1 MTEPR
6 IQSYRRAVK
15 PWLLAALAWAAL
27 AAAII
32 VGMAGYQY
40 QRLTADLDQQ
50 ATVLHRVASQRT
62 DQHDA
67 HLTALSAITASDGA
81 LNRPVFL
88 EVAQTVRRFYPRII
102 DIDLVPL
109 APGEPATS
117 TRVSV
122 SPDMAALIRS
132 AARRSSGNLVIQ
144 ASPTDD
150 GRYLLIKRS
159 PNTDQARFGLA
170 LEIDAAALLASDNP
184 FWAARTTTRA
194 LALPDGAPLL
204 GTSANQAIS
213 FTKPLGSASQPLIL
227 TAGMTPGLAEIL
239 PPGPLVVAVF
249 LMTLAGA
256 GALVILGQIRRRRL
270 AERLAGLS
278 AHEAQ
283 LAHAARVNAMGEM
296 ASGMAH
302 ELTQPLTALLS
313 QAQAGLRMAERD
325 GAPRLAEVM
334 RDMIAQSRRAA
345 SILDRLR
352 DWSKPTRR
360 PATACGL
367 NAAVGRVTALIA
379 RDAAAAG
386 VAVTEQLDASD
397 PWVTADHVEL
407 EQVIFNLARNA
418 VTAAGTRPGGEIT
431 LRTRVQDG
439 GALLELS
446 DNGPGVDEALRDRIF
461 HPFVT
466 GRTDG
471 TGLGLALSSRLVERM
486 GGDLELAASGD
497 TGACFHVRLPL
508 VAARPVAARPA
519 KVAE

>member
-6 IQSYRRAVK
+6 AQSYRRAMR
-15 PWLLAALAWAAL
+15 PWLLAALAWAVL
-27 AAAII
+27 AAAITA
-32 VGMAGYQY
+32 GMAGYQHR
-40 QRLTADLDQQ
+40 RLTADLDQQ
-50 ATVLHRVASQRT
+50 ATVLHRIASQRT

-67 HLTALSAITASDGA
+67 HLTALSAIAASDGA

-88 EVAQTVRRFYPRII
+88 EVAQTVRRFYPRIVEV
-102 DIDLVPL
+102 DLVPL
-109 APGEPATS
+109 DPSAPATS
-117 TRVSV
+117 TRPAA
-122 SPDMAALIRS
+122 SPDLAALIRS
-132 AARRSSGNLVIQ
+132 AARRSSGGLIIQ
-144 ASPTDD
+144 ASPWDA
-150 GRYLLIKRS
+150 GRYLLVKRS

-170 LEIDAAALLASDNP
+170 LEIDAAALLASEDP
-184 FWAARTTTRA
+184 FWTGRTTTRA
-194 LALPDGAPLL
+194 LALPDGTPLTGAP
-204 GTSANQAIS
+204 ADPAIS

-227 TAGMTPGLAEIL
+227 TAGMTPGPAEIL
-239 PPGPLVVAVF
+239 PPGPLAVAIL

-256 GALVILGQIRRRRL
+256 GALVIPGQIRGRRR
-270 AERLAGLS
+270 AERMAGLS

-334 RDMIAQSRRAA
+334 RDMIEQSRRAA
-345 SILDRLR
+345 AILDRLR
-352 DWSKPTRR
+352 DWSKPARR
-360 PATACGL
+360 PATVCGL

-379 RDAAAAG
+379 RDAAAVG
-386 VAVTEQLDASD
+386 VAVTEQLDAAD
-397 PWVTADHVEL
+397 PRVIADHVEL

-418 VTAAGTRPGGEIT
+418 ITAAGARPGGKIT

-439 GALLELS
+439 AALLELS
-446 DNGPGVDEALRDRIF
+446 DNGPGVDAALRDRIF

-486 GGDLELAASGD
+486 GGDLELAASND
-497 TGACFHVRLPL
+497 TGACFRVRLPL
-508 VAARPVAARPA
+508 VAARP
-519 KVAE
+519 AESAE